1 MTEATLQPRAL
12 YDSLQAVTGDENV
25 LVLVPGPGAES
36 RSCGGLIAESC
47 RRGRPPFVMVLGDGT
62 GLHPRPA
69 DCPPDELAN
78 LRDRET
84 RAAVGCL
91 GLPRE
96 RLLMAG
102 VYDGQIPAEGAGFDA
117 VVGGVTTV
125 MWARDCNVIC
135 ALWPGPNDGRGQSA
149 TWKIACAVAGSS
161 GVGLLAT
168 AAGDVPDGAAAAS
181 WRLDINGQLGAKR
194 AAMAAHAS
202 QSGPVILDDLA
213 NPLPD
218 AKAVAGLKPY
228 EVFFRPVAS

>member
-1 MTEATLQPRAL
+1 MTDATIQPRVR
-12 YDSLQAVTGDENV
+12 YDRLQAVTGNENV
-25 LVLVPGPGAES
+25 LILVPAPGAES

-69 DCPPDELAN
+69 GCPPDQLAN

-84 RAAVGCL
+84 RAAVACL

-117 VVGGVTTV
+117 VVRGVTTV
-125 MWARDCNVIC
+125 MWARDCNVIS
-135 ALWPGPNDGRGQSA
+135 ALWPGPDHESGQDA

-161 GVGLLAT
+161 GVGLLA
-168 AAGDVPDGAAAAS
+168 AAAVDVPDEAAAR
-181 WRLDINGQLGAKR
+181 WRLDISGQLGAKR

-202 QSGPVILDDLA
+202 QSGSMLLDDPA
-213 NPLPD
+213 NPRPD
-218 AKAVAGLKPY
+218 PKAAAGLKPY
-228 EVFFRPVAS
+228 ETFFRPMAD